1 MKKILWIIAGALCII
16 LLIIGFGIWFIQ
28 KEFKEDDPEF
38 VMQLIKDQADSK
50 DVALSI
56 VHNGTRIADVNSD
69 QPLPLASTMKIIV
82 AIEYAKQAAEGTV
95 DPEEKVS
102 IKELDKY
109 YLPKTDG
116 GAHKAW
122 MGSLKDDNDTEIE
135 QVPISEVA
143 NGMIT
148 FSSNANTDFL
158 IKRLG
163 LDNINEV
170 LIQTGLFQHEQI
182 YPIGGAMFI
191 PFTLMEE
198 EQMSKK
204 KALKVLQDMSLDEYR
219 QRATEIVN
227 QWDVEPPTAEQKKKA
242 ASALDMKFQKIW
254 SDRLP
259 RATTGDYV
267 SLMEKLNS
275 KQYFSKEIHTFLDPV
290 MEGLMQNPQNREWL
304 KHAGQKG
311 GSTAFV
317 LTKAMYAEDKKG
329 NRTELAFFA
338 NDLGTIE
345 QMQLTKKLNS
355 FQLEI
360 LTNPSFRSKVEKE
373 FGTSNSVNQTEL

>member
-1 MKKILWIIAGALCII
+1 MKKVLWIIVAVLFIVV
-16 LLIIGFGIWFIQ
+16 LIIGFGTWFIK

-38 VMQLIKDQADSK
+38 VLQLIKEQADSK
-50 DVALSI
+50 NVALSI
-56 VHNGTRIADVNSD
+56 VHNGKQLADVNSD

-82 AIEYAKQAAEGTV
+82 AIEYAQQAAEGTI
-95 DPEEKVS
+95 DPEKKVS
-102 IKELDKY
+102 LQELEKY
-109 YLPKTDG
+109 YISKTDG
-116 GAHKAW
+116 GAHQAW
-122 MGSLKDDNDTEIE
+122 IDSLNSLE

-143 NGMIT
+143 NGMIA

-158 IKRLG
+158 INLLG
-163 LDNINEV
+163 VEHINDV
-170 LIQTGLFQHEQI
+170 LIQTELSAHEPI
-182 YPIGGAMFI
+182 YSIGGGMFI
-191 PFTLMEE
+191 PLTIMEE
-198 EQMSKK
+198 GNLSKK
-204 KALKVLQDMSLDEYR
+204 EALKVLEDMSLDDYR
-219 QRATEIVN
+219 ARANEIFKN
-227 QWDVEPPTAEQKKKA
+227 WNEKPPTSEEKKES

-259 RATTGDYV
+259 RATTSDYV

-275 KQYFSKEIHTFLDPV
+275 KQYFSKETHTFLDPV

-329 NRTELAFFA
+329 NRTEFAFFA

-360 LTNPSFRSKVEKE
+360 LTNPSFRSKVEKIL
-373 FGTSNSVNQTEL
+373 GTSNSVNQTE